1 MDLIVFF
8 EEIEGIILEVDR
20 IIEELD
26 KTEYISRE
34 KISQL
39 LLRVSKIMET
49 WLYFI
54 KEMRDTDEQLLMEI
68 YEDIAKA
75 SLTEDRIRLTDALL
89 FGLQNL
95 LCEYYIVLKEAV
107 NEEWNIREKLRSI
120 EDKITGFLGKDRRNK
135 TKNK

>member
-8 EEIEGIILEVDR
+8 EEIEGIILEIDR

-54 KEMRDTDEQLLMEI
+54 REMRDTDEQLLMEI

-107 NEEWNIREKLRSI
+107 NEE
-120 EDKITGFLGKDRRNK
+120 
-135 TKNK
+135 